1 MPKKKKA
8 ARPRAGR
15 TAKKE
20 KLNLSSII
28 IVPGDWS
35 KALFDW
41 QVGGS
46 HVPTSVLLAAQSL
59 VGRACIKCGRPARFT
74 CCGTIPGTGTNGA
87 SAKSTVLIGLCTKCV
102 PTIPQVFHLP
112 VELDESDASTVWEAV
127 QDFIAPFAPRSER

>member
-1 MPKKKKA
+1 MNLTIGAGDFACIVGRSGSGKSTLLNVLATLLTPDTGEIRYEDRSLSGLPGRELDRLRSTDFSMPKKKKA

-74 CCGTIPGTGTNGA
+74 
-87 SAKSTVLIGLCTKCV
+87 
-102 PTIPQVFHLP
+102 
-112 VELDESDASTVWEAV
+112 
-127 QDFIAPFAPRSER
+127 